1 MIKCSQCENVISDLN
16 VIKAVSV
23 IQIDYAQRLC
33 NVKCRKCKNFMERIP
48 LSNLININK
57 IIDTKVLTK

>member
-23 IQIDYAQRLC
+23 IQICYEEQLC